1 MRPPAQTTVPGQ
13 QAQNVGNF
21 KEMADTSGRVGAG
34 EVEYNIEVLRDVYV
48 TKIKYNRLNELYFII
63 NNQREMKIESGTQR
77 DREK

>member
-21 KEMADTSGRVGAG
+21 KEMADTSGRVGA
-34 EVEYNIEVLRDVYV
+34 EVECNIEVLRDVYV
-48 TKIKYNRLNELYFII
+48 TNIKYNRLNELYFII